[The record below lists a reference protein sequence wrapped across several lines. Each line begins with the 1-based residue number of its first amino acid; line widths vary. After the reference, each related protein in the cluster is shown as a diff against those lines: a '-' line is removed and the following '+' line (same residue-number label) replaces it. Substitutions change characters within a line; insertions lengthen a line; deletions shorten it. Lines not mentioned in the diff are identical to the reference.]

1 MPALIRPVVIRSW
14 FGQAWDVTFD
24 VLMVTAL
31 IWTLPLLLGAAAA
44 SIRLLLRAMS

>member
-1 MPALIRPVVIRSW
+1 MPALISPVVIRSW
-14 FGQAWDVTFD
+14 FGQAWDVTCD

-44 SIRLLLRAMS
+44 SIRLLLRAM